1 MGIKDLFNEN
11 STGVVPTTSIEEE
24 VVKNTPELES
34 VENVREQRKRIERY
48 IPPLDFSDPS
58 NFARYGSA
66 ESYYKDAIS
75 RIYNQYPY
83 DGSEREIQEFLNE
96 SNYVDLHI
104 YEDQYPRTTGYAIF
118 SADGWGTT
126 TKTDGWGLPSSLEYI
141 SIKGGPHT
149 SSGGIPT
156 GELRKAFGA
165 PTNRTS
171 PNANIYDND
180 IYGSAEVDTLG
191 RVGSRESNLQYKLS
205 NGTSVEF
212 WLKKDAWV
220 ASLTEKETIF
230 DLWNGE
236 ASSSAGYGR
245 FLLYLTAS
253 TDGTAPMRLH
263 FASGSNVVD
272 ATVLS
277 TAQTTASVGDGN
289 WHHYAV
295 TLQSSSADA
304 NVEMKAYVDGMLDNT
319 ATTTTDFGEVTGSLT
334 AYIAALQT
342 TPSGNT
348 YHGVT
353 MVGSAKLSGSVDEFR
368 FWKSKRT
375 ERDIS
380 RNWWT
385 QVRGGTNTDIS
396 NADLGFYFK
405 FNEGIT
411 GTDTTDSTVLDYSGR
426 ISNGI
431 WTGYPSSNA
440 RNVGSAIDDS
450 TATVAGTTEFKDP
463 IIYSEHADVVSLYNT
478 YSDSGSAHDHSN
490 VSSILDSLPAWVV
503 EEDDAKGSGELKK
516 LTQIIGSYFDT
527 LHLQVQHLPKIA
539 EVGYQ
544 TASAKPVPFSER
556 LLASFG
562 LHAPETFVEASIL
575 EKFANRRDDRGYSL
589 DINDVKNQVYQN
601 IYNNLN
607 FIYKSKGTEKS
618 FRNLIRCYGI
628 DEEVIK
634 LSAYAN
640 NTTFKFEDT
649 HYDATIRK
657 NYIDFNHPTR
667 FDGTVYQNSS
677 SNSETSGISYVT
689 GTNANFAN
697 TAEAE
702 IIFPKKMEFSNKQY
716 FLTPFVSASLFGS
729 HTAKA
734 TSTDFDWLTSANDYG
749 LQAYFIKTAEE
760 AKDGHFLLT
769 NRAGTLNLTSSVFT
783 DVYDNQKWNLAVR
796 VKDGKYPYA
805 SGVTGS
811 DDTNNVTIEFVGYNV
826 ELGVTRNE
834 FSVSSIGKRNS
845 YLTTRRRYYAGADRT
860 NNTGST
866 ITKTDVRVSSV
877 RHFAHYLE
885 DSVLLAHAKDPT
897 NFGVGRANKNIIF
910 SANDAG
916 IGIDNIDL
924 PEYAS
929 LAFNWDFSQVTG
941 SDAAGAFEVNDASSG
956 SVSLQ
961 TRYSS
966 DGNFSYIVAN
976 QYAGRGYFPSSPSS
990 TTMVDKNYVPA
1001 SKQRLPEV
1009 VNSNDAV
1016 NVLTQDDD
1024 LYPSDPAVSQT
1035 FFAFEKSMFGVIS
1048 QEMINTMATV
1058 IEFNNLVGEMTNKY
1072 RGDYKDFTRLRTLF
1086 FEKIQN
1092 NPDLD
1097 KFIDYYKWIDNSL
1110 STMIQ
1115 QLVPA
1120 SADVADEIRTI
1131 VESHIFERSKYR
1143 HKMPLLDYKGN
1154 ARWGGDEL
1162 LLEARAFGINELT
1175 YDWEHGHAPISDAQS
1190 TNALWWRERA
1200 ERDKTTFG
1208 TSATIDAAR
1217 QSINDIILSFNSAS
1231 YKGKFSTVDGT
1242 NYNGSTYALRRFASP
1257 AKLTVGIDKEV
1268 RSGYNFPRTQKP
1280 ESITTIIKP
1289 GSTDT
1294 LQVTTATFRDIDVE
1308 ETGDPILTVK
1318 RPFVTETSEN
1328 SKIHSPVGQFSSS
1341 LGTTEF
1347 AGLHT
1352 DAYGDHYETP
1362 MQGPFTQEHVGGYQH
1377 RHTPLNNGYTYND
1390 GAFRWALDAPAG
1402 RQEAWEI
1409 AGGDTFTTR
1418 SSMHHPPAYSSYQRD
1433 GKAKRPVNIR
1443 NIRSATGSTAH
1454 ISEYGSPPLGNYHNI
1469 YEVVQTSG
1477 RRANNSEFVKNEG
1490 FGSSSTVSAFIE
1502 SANDY
1507 AKPTR
1512 TKRSHVFV
1520 NRFSAPGGPETA
1532 GDANGG
1538 PFLDLESAEFSPYN
1552 EMNSRNL
1559 TVRKPLQDL
1568 LTEHNEQFGYRSGS
1582 STIGAIYK
1590 TNKNAIKRLEYTDA
1604 ENTFAAIATASS
1616 YDNYHVQH
1624 VIPQSDYQYTWVTAS
1639 YVSSETNTYGYWPAT
1654 GMVSTSA
1661 GLISAMSFASSSEIG
1676 TSYNATYRRPSPVN
1690 IGTGIINTDF
1700 AGINSTIITPISA
1713 SDFTLG
1719 YPLDADVRQYYN
1731 FGNIGAFTEDTVNTE
1746 AFIEKLS
1753 PNAGSITNELG
1764 FSLNHILSHRQGSYG
1779 HPTWKQIRVGQGA
1792 LGRYYHKNNLY
1803 THTPFGGDELK
1814 TNFGDAVQTIPTRRG
1829 NTLIVSQSVV
1839 TSKYHPIKQEL
1850 LVVTGEGRGKALI
1863 RPLMIMSSYGNN
1875 VVYFDDPDFA
1885 NKMGIKIKKGFS
1897 AYNQIKNLYLD
1908 GALKDR
1914 SSPVVGVNRVI
1925 YSETVW
1931 PSLKN
1936 AHTSKVR
1943 GRTDFTNNFW
1953 RDSRTDRTTLAITKK
1968 PTNTVGL
1975 AVSQSAWSLDTFE
1988 NFVSR
1993 TGLGDGVPLGGTG
2006 SSGDAGYRAG
2016 ELQNDYVHV
2025 HAGNPSG
2032 TFAGAL
2038 YARKHLYPATGSVSP
2053 AWGMTIAELAYE
2065 STLEGPAE
2073 KETLQR
2079 AYFGRGEALWEAGTH
2094 AGAYEGT
2101 SSAFVKKSVNPFH
2114 DSYEDYFSDIKSKGK
2129 DYSIIP
2135 EFKVTDHLE
2144 FYRNQSYDY
2153 NAENEKMFSIS
2164 NVPSGASVP
2173 QNSSEDDFFKVFTN
2187 SDFMKHFSVIRQDH
2201 EGVLEPHVL
2210 RLKCKALK
2218 KFVPYD
2224 GFYPAERTTE
2234 LVKQFMDSYGDHVT
2248 FVDGTDTG
2256 LDSFS
2261 QYTRNFIKPLFAPG
2275 ILYNTIKAG
2284 LAVDYPVMTAGFDR
2298 IGEIDITDDPASW
2311 SALFEPLVTSAS
2323 FAIYSNSAQPSR
2335 TQGAHH
2341 EGWDKRI
2348 PFEALLEPEKYLTGF
2363 NINDDEPSDL
2373 ARVDAIVNWSG
2384 EGDSVYRHMAH
2395 NFFAES
2401 ANFFL
2406 KGGKTTGISS
2416 VPETSFKEVTPGQ
2429 PYGMRIKLWRSMDK
2443 GKVPSGSWGSFQV
2456 PQNTREIETT
2466 IDGTKIDL
2474 WTGQP
2479 YTTVTD
2485 NSPRETFTMYSR
2497 PSAFG
2502 PALGVEIST
2511 TSSFSGSLHDFG
2523 ARNGIYGSHTPP
2535 YYDGDSWIDLIYFP
2549 QGLESSQGDDGTSGS
2564 FNYRT
2569 NMDDLSAYK
2578 PTLTE
2583 IFATPNES
2591 VLGSAASGIPLNGT
2605 FVRKWRYDEQELRRD
2620 STSTYGK
2627 TGTAYGP
2634 AAGPWMNK
2642 WAMQGDASLNIF
2654 DSTSEDEWR
2663 IQTKFETPMLN
2674 FNHVTASDGTM
2685 TLTDS
2690 TTGANTVIPRG
2701 MWHQFGR
2708 LPLEGEGV
2716 YMQVTDIP
2724 FNWLA
2729 THPSATLQWDM
2740 AGQYH
2745 SSNKSAR
2752 VADYAGVAA
2761 NYSGYSIPV
2770 GSDDINPVIGSLVD
2784 VCGFNTDPVRIGEVS
2799 NSTSI
2804 FEAIVAVPFIIEEG
2818 DKKFFTIL
2826 DPRSAQFDSMA
2837 GQTVIDQV
2845 EAMERYVFPPTL
2857 DFVKN
2862 TAIEPFAMYIFEF
2875 EHKFDKNDLS
2885 HMWQNLPPKIGTVAE
2900 ESTSVIAHNLLASEP
2915 MGDWKTLMNLV
2926 QSGAPVDE
2934 KDFFTPINDKVQWM
2948 VFKVKQKAKTNY
2960 YEALSGKSEEAE
2972 AANIPTYTHNWPYDF
2987 CSVVELAKLDSEVQL
3002 GGRVEGL
3009 GKAERRT
3016 QIEEIRASGGFAGPD
3031 ATSGATLVGDALAFS
3046 FESGGGGSDDSNDMS
3061 LDTGYSAGGSSTG
3074 DDDDDD
3080 DSGSTGPTVGGGYG
3094 GGPNGGGASPDGGGN

>member
-1 MGIKDLFNEN
+1 MGIKDLFSKN

-24 VVKNTPELES
+24 VVRNTPELES
-34 VENVREQRKRIERY
+34 VENIREQRERIERY

-66 ESYYKDAIS
+66 ESYYQDAIS

-104 YEDQYPRTTGYAIF
+104 YEDKYPRTTGYAIF
-118 SADGWGTT
+118 SADGWGSLVGSMTE
-126 TKTDGWGLPSSLEYI
+126 GWGSSSAEEYI
-141 SIKGGPHT
+141 SVIGGPHT

-156 GELRKAFGA
+156 GELRKAFGE
-165 PTNRTS
+165 PEYRTS

-180 IYGSAEVDTLG
+180 IYGTAEVDTLD
-191 RVGSRESNLQYKLS
+191 RVGSRESNLQYDLS
-205 NGTSVEF
+205 NGLSIEF
-212 WLKKDAWV
+212 WLKKDSWV
-220 ASLTEKETIF
+220 PSLTQKETIF

-253 TDGTAPMRLH
+253 GVADAGLKPMQAH
-263 FASGSNVVD
+263 FSSGSTVVEFS
-272 ATVLS
+272 VLKEGS
-277 TAQTTASVGDGN
+277 TTASLGDGN

-295 TLQSSSADA
+295 CLQSSSATA
-304 NVEMKAYVDGMLDNT
+304 GIEFKTYVDGALHVDDRASGMGT
-319 ATTTTDFGEVTGSLT
+319 FGEVTGSLK
-334 AYIAALQT
+334 AHIGALQT
-342 TPSGNT
+342 SPSGNA
-348 YHGVT
+348 YHGTT
-353 MVGSAKLSGSVDEFR
+353 MAGYGKLSGSIDEFR

-375 ERDIS
+375 QRDIQ

-411 GTDTTDSTVLDYSGR
+411 GTDETDSTVLDYSGR
-426 ISNGI
+426 ISNGV

-440 RNVGSAIDDS
+440 RNTGSAIDDS
-450 TATVAGTTEFKDP
+450 TATVTGTTEFKDP

-478 YSDSGSAHDHSN
+478 YSDSGSSHDHSN

-503 EEDDAKGSGELKK
+503 EEDEAKGSGDLKK

-527 LHLQVQHLPKIA
+527 LHLQVEHLPKIA

-556 LLASFG
+556 LLSSFG

-575 EKFANRRDDRGYSL
+575 EKFANRRDDREYSL

-618 FRNLIRCYGI
+618 FRNLIRCYGV

-634 LSAYAN
+634 LNAYGN
-640 NTTFKFEDT
+640 NSTFKFEDT
-649 HYDATIRK
+649 YSDATVRK
-657 NYIDFNHPTR
+657 NYIDFNHPDR

-677 SNSETSGISYVT
+677 SVSETAGITYIS

-716 FLTPFVSASLFGS
+716 FLTPFVSASLFGR
-729 HTAKA
+729 HRVARV
-734 TSTDFDWLTSANDYG
+734 DPLGHDWRPADEDYG
-749 LQAYFIKTAEE
+749 FSAYFIKTAQES
-760 AKDGHFLLT
+760 KDGHFLLKS
-769 NRAGTLNLTSSVFT
+769 RKGDINLTSSVFT

-811 DDTNNVTIEFVGYNV
+811 DDSNNITVEFVGHNV
-826 ELGVTRNE
+826 ELGVVRNS
-834 FSVSSIGKRNS
+834 FSVSTSSLNDMNITQGV
-845 YLTTRRRYYAGADRT
+845 RYYAGADRT
-860 NNTGST
+860 NYSGSVV
-866 ITKTDVRVSSV
+866 TKTDVRVSSV
-877 RHFAHYLE
+877 RHYAHYLE

-929 LAFNWDFSQVTG
+929 LAFHWDFSQITG

-961 TRYSS
+961 TRYSAGPP
-966 DGNFSYIVAN
+966 DGNFSFIVAN
-976 QYAGRGYFPSSPSS
+976 QYAGRGYFPSALSS
-990 TTMVDKNYVPA
+990 ISIVDKNYVPA
-1001 SKQRLPEV
+1001 SVHRLPEV

-1048 QEMINTMATV
+1048 QEMINTMATI

-1072 RGDYKDFTRLRTLF
+1072 RGDYKDFDRLRLLF
-1086 FEKIQN
+1086 FEQIQN
-1092 NPDLD
+1092 DPDLD

-1110 STMIQ
+1110 SVMIQ

-1162 LLEARAFGINELT
+1162 LLEARAFGANELA
-1175 YDWEHGHAPISDAQS
+1175 YDWKHGHAPISDAQS

-1217 QSINDIILSFNSAS
+1217 QSISDIILSFNSAS
-1231 YKGKFSTVDGT
+1231 YKGKFSTVGGT
-1242 NYNGSTYALRRFASP
+1242 FYNGSTYALRRFSSP

-1318 RPFVTETSEN
+1318 RPFVTETSDN
-1328 SKIHSPVGQFSSS
+1328 SKIPSPVGQFSSS

-1352 DAYGDHYETP
+1352 DAYGDTYETP

-1377 RHTPLNNGYTYND
+1377 RHTALNT
-1390 GAFRWALDAPAG
+1390 GADAVTN
-1402 RQEAWEI
+1402 RQEAWEVF
-1409 AGGDTFTTR
+1409 GGNTFTTR

-1433 GKAKRPVNIR
+1433 ERAKRPVNLK
-1443 NIRSATGSTAH
+1443 NIQSVTGTA
-1454 ISEYGSPPLGNYHNI
+1454 ILGNYHNI

-1490 FGSSSTVSAFIE
+1490 FGSSSTVSSFID

-1590 TNKNAIKRLEYTDA
+1590 TNKNAIKRLKYETA
-1604 ENTFAAIATASS
+1604 FNVNVVTASS
-1616 YDNYHVQH
+1616 YDNYYVQH
-1624 VIPQSDYQYTWVTAS
+1624 VIPQSDYQYTWITAS

-1661 GLISAMSFASSSEIG
+1661 GLVSAMSFVDASDFLSYKFSGAGSRVFGSPIIG
-1676 TSYNATYRRPSPVN
+1676 ATIQDRIY
-1690 IGTGIINTDF
+1690 TDF
-1700 AGINSTIITPISA
+1700 AGINANLYEEITPDDRLLGAPTDNGGLVVSTNAAGTSA
-1713 SDFTLG
+1713 L
-1719 YPLDADVRQYYN
+1719 L
-1731 FGNIGAFTEDTVNTE
+1731 
-1746 AFIEKLS
+1746 
-1753 PNAGSITNELG
+1753 NA
-1764 FSLNHILSHRQGSYG
+1764 SLLHRNGPYG

-1792 LGRYYHKNNLY
+1792 LGRHYRKNNLY

-1814 TNFGDAVQTIPTRRG
+1814 TNFANAVQTIPTRRG

-1850 LVVTGEGRGKALI
+1850 LVVTGEGRGKAVV

-1885 NKMGIKIKKGFS
+1885 NKMGVKIKKGFS

-1908 GALKDR
+1908 GALENL
-1914 SSPVVGVNRVI
+1914 SSPVVGVNRVL
-1925 YSETVW
+1925 YTETVW

-1936 AHTSKVR
+1936 AYTNKIR
-1943 GRTDFTNNFW
+1943 GRTEFTNNFW
-1953 RDSRTDRTTLAITKK
+1953 RDSRTDRTTLAATKK
-1968 PTNTVGL
+1968 PENTAGL
-1975 AVSQSAWSLDTFE
+1975 EIAQSAWSLDAPEDMLTR
-1988 NFVSR
+1988 VA
-1993 TGLGDGVPLGGTG
+1993 TVGGDILNTGGTASAATTG
-2006 SSGDAGYRAG
+2006 HKAG
-2016 ELQNDYVHV
+2016 ELQNEYVHY
-2025 HAGNPSG
+2025 HAGNPEAS
-2032 TFAGAL
+2032 FAGAL
-2038 YARKHLYPATGSVSP
+2038 YARKHIFPGTASITPS
-2053 AWGMTIAELAYE
+2053 WGMNITYAKD
-2065 STLEGPAE
+2065 PADA
-2073 KETLQR
+2073 KYLHS
-2079 AYFGRGEALWEAGTH
+2079 ASLFRGEALWEAGDH
-2094 AGAYEGT
+2094 AGYIDDIDAQFST
-2101 SSAFVKKSVNPFH
+2101 QSVNPFY
-2114 DSYEDYFSDIKSKGK
+2114 DSYDAYFANIKGAVK

-2135 EFKVTDHLE
+2135 EFRVEDHLS
-2144 FYRNQSYDY
+2144 FYRANGGDY
-2153 NAENEKMFSIS
+2153 LTENKNMLLIPQASS
-2164 NVPSGASVP
+2164 SSGVP
-2173 QNSSEDDFFKVFTN
+2173 QNSTEDDFFKIYTN
-2187 SDFMKHFSVIRQDH
+2187 SDFLKYFEVIRDDH
-2201 EGVLEPHVL
+2201 SDLINPHAIS
-2210 RLKCKALK
+2210 LKCKAMK

-2234 LVKQFMDSYGDHVT
+2234 LVKQFMLSYGENVS
-2248 FVDGTDTG
+2248 FVSGSDD
-2256 LDSFS
+2256 LNNFD
-2261 QYTRNFIKPLFAPG
+2261 QNMRNFIKPLFAPG
-2275 ILYNTIKAG
+2275 ILFNTIKSG
-2284 LAVDYPVMTAGFDR
+2284 LAVDYPIMTSSFNRDKAVVVADYPAAQTASFSIFSNSSPTSSTGHDHSAGF
-2298 IGEIDITDDPASW
+2298 
-2311 SALFEPLVTSAS
+2311 
-2323 FAIYSNSAQPSR
+2323 
-2335 TQGAHH
+2335 
-2341 EGWDKRI
+2341 DKRI
-2348 PFEALLEPEKYLTGF
+2348 PFEALISPEKYIANF
-2363 NINDDEPSDL
+2363 SINDDEPSDFC
-2373 ARVDAIVNWSG
+2373 RVDSTVNWTG
-2384 EGDSVYRHMAH
+2384 EGDSIYRHMMNNFLAESV
-2395 NFFAES
+2395 NFFI
-2401 ANFFL
+2401 
-2406 KGGKTTGISS
+2406 KDGKTTGISS
-2416 VPETSFKEVTPGQ
+2416 LPEDQFKYVTPGKA
-2429 PYGMRIKLWRSMDK
+2429 YGMRVKLWRSMDRA
-2443 GKVPSGSWGSFQV
+2443 KVHSGSWGDFRL
-2456 PQNTREIETT
+2456 PQNTRDEIKAGTNST
-2466 IDGTKIDL
+2466 ITNNL
-2474 WTGQP
+2474 GQ
-2479 YTTVTD
+2479 TVAVAGLGLGSAQAST
-2485 NSPRETFTMYSR
+2485 ETFTMYSR

-2502 PALGVEIST
+2502 PALGLEKST
-2511 TSSFSGSLHDFG
+2511 NATLSGSVFDFS
-2523 ARNGIYGSHTPP
+2523 AQNGIYGPYTPP
-2535 YYDGDSWIDLIYFP
+2535 YTDGAAWIDLIYFP
-2549 QGLESSQGDDGTSGS
+2549 EGLEAMNGDDVDAAGAES
-2564 FNYRT
+2564 FFQMRT
-2569 NMDDLSAYK
+2569 DLDSLSSYQPK
-2578 PTLTE
+2578 IRE
-2583 IFATPNES
+2583 IFATPSPLVFES
-2591 VLGSAASGIPLNGT
+2591 ANSSVPLVGS
-2605 FVRKWRYDEQELRRD
+2605 FMRKWRFDQEELARD
-2620 STSTYGK
+2620 STSTYNK
-2627 TGTAYGP
+2627 TGANYGP
-2634 AAGPWMNK
+2634 AAGPWVNR
-2642 WAMQGDASLNIF
+2642 WAMQADATLNLF
-2654 DSTSEDEWR
+2654 DVVAGESDSEHKWR

-2674 FNHVTASDGTM
+2674 FKDVSVDAG
-2685 TLTDS
+2685 TLTVTSDS
-2690 TTGANTVIPRG
+2690 NANSAIPRG
-2701 MWHQFGR
+2701 MWHQFGK
-2708 LPLEGEGV
+2708 LPKEDEGV
-2716 YMQVTDIP
+2716 YLQVTDIP
-2724 FNWLA
+2724 TNWLS
-2729 THPSATLQWDM
+2729 THPSATLKWDI
-2740 AGQYH
+2740 AGGH
-2745 SSNKSAR
+2745 SAANRSPRLGKGDLS
-2752 VADYAGVAA
+2752 VAA
-2761 NYSGYSIPV
+2761 EASTLYSGYSVPITQLGPAGDLESPIPLE
-2770 GSDDINPVIGSLVD
+2770 IGSLAHI
-2784 VCGFNTDPVRIGEVS
+2784 CGFNTDPVRIGDIAHSSEIS
-2799 NSTSI
+2799 
-2804 FEAIVAVPFIIEEG
+2804 EAIVAVPFMEKGATRE
-2818 DKKFFTIL
+2818 FFTI
-2826 DPRSAQFDSMA
+2826 PSPKSAQFSSLAGRSMS
-2837 GQTVIDQV
+2837 DQV
-2845 EAMERYVFPPTL
+2845 NLMQKYVFPPSL
-2857 DFVKN
+2857 DFLENPEV
-2862 TAIEPFAMYIFEF
+2862 TPVSMYIFEF
-2875 EHKFDKNDLS
+2875 KHRFNKQELS
-2885 HMWQNLPPKIGTVAE
+2885 HMWQNLPPKIGTEPVEAT
-2900 ESTSVIAHNLLASEP
+2900 STITHALLANEL
-2915 MGDWKTLMNLV
+2915 MGDWNSLAAT
-2926 QSGAPVDE
+2926 QTSE
-2934 KDFFTPINDKVQWM
+2934 TPGGEMSYTPLGKVKWM
-2948 VFKVKQKAKTNY
+2948 VFKVKQKALSNY
-2960 YEALSGKSEEAE
+2960 YDVLEGKEAE
-2972 AANIPTYTHNWPYDF
+2972 ANALDANKDKYTNNWPYDF
-2987 CSVVELAKLDSEVQL
+2987 CSIVELAKMDVEVEFGEKEISATEARL
-3002 GGRVEGL
+3002 ALRGERAKGTIISTDAGAASAAAESTREDGRYSKEEWVGL
-3009 GKAERRT
+3009 TFDEQMAQGAAE
-3016 QIEEIRASGGFAGPD
+3016 D
-3031 ATSGATLVGDALAFS
+3031 AAAEA
-3046 FESGGGGSDDSNDMS
+3046 EQ
-3061 LDTGYSAGGSSTG
+3061 AGG
-3074 DDDDDD
+3074 
-3080 DSGSTGPTVGGGYG
+3080 TVGT
-3094 GGPNGGGASPDGGGN
+3094 SPPPSYEDN